1 MILALLNIILPF
13 CVVIEMLEFE
23 LEEFSLIDR
32 GKYKTLRLEE
42 LTEEERYLVDPIVAP
57 TSGLRI
63 KILDKPVA
71 GSEKFVLTRRKLF
84 LFLRVFK
91 AISQKYK
98 EMKNGNNLKVLVVT
112 DNRPTRSI
120 LLEYCSQIFAYDG
133 YEIFHQ
139 KDIPG
144 ESKLSAPY
152 GAASVVLI
160 KDINL
165 VIVLTASHN
174 ELSWN
179 GVKFYIDYPMPMS
192 GDLFKDISNRA
203 ITIREINLDPFY
215 QPIKLDAEQINNDY
229 VISLL
234 NNVLELKSLI
244 GLKIVIW
251 PYLGKARGIVN
262 LFKRLGADVVLINE
276 EINPPNPIKVVREE
290 KLKQIMEKEASNI
303 AILLDADRDRIA
315 LYVKQ
320 NGKYCYYIP
329 NEIYSALHNILANS
343 YRKKIINVRTIP
355 SDLRG
360 DKTSF
365 INILTGVGYKHLG
378 VIMYFLL
385 GMEVDQSKVDKAILY
400 YEDENKTLEKI
411 NKADPLRKRLS
422 ELIEKDKKH
431 DESFI
436 IVMWEESGGHT
447 INVLNPAKKD
457 SLGHFV
463 FDSKFPIIADKY
475 PVPALVLITELIARG
490 HEISKSIDW
499 SIKGINRTI
508 PAIDEEKIK
517 IMNNFMKND
526 KNSLTINEKEYKV
539 SALSD
544 NANNVDIYQLKST
557 DSTLYFRPSGTGP
570 EVRFYIFGKRETHLE
585 ELKTVQDYIK
595 IHYS

>member
-1 MILALLNIILPF
+1 LI
-13 CVVIEMLEFE
+13 EFE
-23 LEEFSLIDR
+23 LEEFSLNDR
-32 GKYKTLRLEE
+32 GKYKCLRLEA
-42 LTEEERYLVDPIVAP
+42 LTEEERNLVDPIVAP

-63 KILDKPVA
+63 KILDKLERA
-71 GSEKFVLTRRKLF
+71 GSEKLFLTKRKLF

-98 EMKNGNNLKVLVVT
+98 EMKNGINLRVLIVT
-112 DNRPTRSI
+112 DNRPTKNI
-120 LLEYCSQIFAYDG
+120 LLEYCSQIFAYEG

-139 KDIPG
+139 KDIAG
-144 ESKLSAPY
+144 ESKVSAPY
-152 GAASVVLI
+152 GAASVGLI
-160 KDINL
+160 KDIKL

-192 GDLFKDISNRA
+192 GDLFKEISLKA
-203 ITIREINLDPFY
+203 IEIKEINLDPLY
-215 QPIKLDAEQINNDY
+215 KPIKIDAEQINNDY
-229 VISLL
+229 VINLL
-234 NNVLELKSLI
+234 NEILPLKSLL

-251 PYLGKARGIVN
+251 PYLGKARGITN

-290 KLKQIMEKEASNI
+290 KLKQVMEKEDSKI

-329 NEIYSALHNILANS
+329 NEIYSALHNILADHYN
-343 YRKKIINVRTIP
+343 KKIINVRTIP

-360 DKTSF
+360 DETSF

-378 VIMYFLL
+378 IIMYFLL
-385 GMEVDQSKVDKAILY
+385 GKDVDQSKVNKAILY
-400 YEDENKTLEKI
+400 YEDENKTLVKI
-411 NKADPLRKRLS
+411 NKADPLRKRLT
-422 ELIEKDKKH
+422 ELIEKDKKP
-431 DESFI
+431 DERFL

-447 INVLNPAKKD
+447 INVLNPARKD
-457 SLGHFV
+457 NMGQFV

-508 PAIDEEKIK
+508 PAIDEQKIK

-526 KNSLTINEKEYKV
+526 KKSLTIKEKVYIV
-539 SALSD
+539 SALTD
-544 NANNVDIYQLKST
+544 NADDVDIYRLKSA

-585 ELKTVQDYIK
+585 ELKIVQDYIK
-595 IHYS
+595 MQYS